1 MIGSVVF
8 GLASLVG
15 LVFGSVSLATV
26 VRAGSTLPANAIF
39 SPGLCEQLPG
49 RQWVSTDLFGSF
61 LVRVACRPSPGQ
73 MFGLR
78 PLVRDDVLGTLVTIS
93 GTDLT
98 VAMA

>member
-39 SPGLCEQLPG
+39 SPGLRRSAIAAPAA
-49 RQWVSTDLFGSF
+49 STDFGSF
-61 LVRVACRPSPGQ
+61 LHVVWLPSRLLTI
-73 MFGLR
+73 FR
-78 PLVRDDVLGTLVTIS
+78 SNVWFAAAGT
-93 GTDLT
+93 G
-98 VAMA
+98 